1 MPHASAIVVGAGML
15 GIALAR
21 ALALRGRRVV
31 VFERNERA
39 VGASLRNAG
48 AVTPLAVA
56 DAREREQARRSRAVW
71 REFCEAADV
80 WHDPCGSLVPAYDAD
95 EWALLQE
102 QAAAAADD
110 GELLDAAA
118 ARRRCAWIGARGLRG
133 AWFSADD
140 LLVDPRVALRR
151 LPDWLAARHEI
162 EFRWKHVVTRIDYP
176 YVWSGGRRHA
186 ADRIYVAGG
195 ADTAGLLSSLP
206 EMARPSRR
214 PRLLLRL
221 AAQNDGF
228 RLGTIVANV
237 AALSRG
243 AAAALPAALR
253 LRERCVADGGGLPD
267 LRLVQSGS
275 GELLA
280 DAAFAADD
288 DDAPTAQ
295 RRVLDALRRL
305 VELPDCRIQQAW
317 TLPHLAAADATAAVE
332 AAPGVTAVAAPGP
345 AGLGLTTAFA
355 FAEDVVAGAVR
366 ARPADVELS
375 ARRA

>member
-15 GIALAR
+15 GLALAR

-31 VFERNERA
+31 VFERHERA

-48 AVTPLAVA
+48 AVTPLALA

-71 REFCEAADV
+71 REFCDAADV

-102 QAAAAADD
+102 QAAADDD

-118 ARRRCAWIGARGLRG
+118 ARRRCTWIGARGLRG

-151 LPDWLAARHEI
+151 LPDWLAGRHEI

-186 ADRIYVAGG
+186 AEQIWLAGG
-195 ADTAGLLSSLP
+195 ADTATLLPDLP
-206 EMARPSRR
+206 QTAQPASR

-221 AAQNDGF
+221 SAQNDGF
-228 RLGTIVANV
+228 RLGSLVSNV
-237 AALSRG
+237 AALAQG
-243 AAAALPAALR
+243 AAAARPSAAR
-253 LRERCVADGGGLPD
+253 LRERAVADGGVPD
-267 LRLVQSGS
+267 LRLLQSGS
-275 GELLA
+275 GELLV
-280 DAAFAADD
+280 DAAFAADR
-288 DDAPTAQ
+288 DDAATAQ
-295 RRVLDALRRL
+295 RRALETVRRL

-317 TLPHLAAADATAAVE
+317 TLPSLAGADAGAAIDVL
-332 AAPGVTAVAAPGP
+332 PGVTAVAAPGP

-355 FAEDVVAGAVR
+355 FAEDVVAGAAR
-366 ARPADVELS
+366 ARPADAELS

>member
-15 GIALAR
+15 GLALAR

-31 VFERNERA
+31 VFERHERA

-71 REFCEAADV
+71 REFCDAADV

-95 EWALLQE
+95 EWTLLQE
-102 QAAAAADD
+102 QAAAADD

-140 LLVDPRVALRR
+140 LLIDPRVALRR
-151 LPDWLAARHEI
+151 LPDWLAERHEI

-186 ADRIYVAGG
+186 AEQIWLAGG
-195 ADTAGLLSSLP
+195 ADTATLLPDLP
-206 EMARPSRR
+206 PTLPPASR

-228 RLGTIVANV
+228 RLGSLISNV
-237 AALSRG
+237 AALVQG
-243 AAAALPAALR
+243 AAFTRPSASR
-253 LRERCVADGGGLPD
+253 LRERTGTDGVPD
-267 LRLVQSGS
+267 LRLLQSGS
-275 GELLA
+275 GELLV
-280 DAAFAADD
+280 DAAFVATDNDAA
-288 DDAPTAQ
+288 TAQ
-295 RRVLDALRRL
+295 RGALDTVRRL

-317 TLPHLAAADATAAVE
+317 TLPCLAGADAGAAVE
-332 AAPGVTAVAAPGP
+332 ALPGVTAVAAPGP

-355 FAEDVVAGAVR
+355 FAEDVVAGASR